1 MFKDDI
7 YAQSN
12 SSIIAGL
19 GKRVREYR
27 MKAQL
32 TQEELATKAGISV
45 LTLKKFENAKTA
57 NINMQS
63 FLAILRA
70 LQQLECVG
78 NILPELPVPPS
89 VLRQYQEKTPKRIR
103 HGK

>member
-1 MFKDDI
+1 MFEDDL

-32 TQEELATKAGISV
+32 TQEELAAKAEILICSPSLLFLGLYSSWNV
-45 LTLKKFENAKTA
+45 LGTFFL
-57 NINMQS
+57 S
-63 FLAILRA
+63 FPFLHL
-70 LQQLECVG
+70 C
-78 NILPELPVPPS
+78 
-89 VLRQYQEKTPKRIR
+89 
-103 HGK
+103 

>member
-1 MFKDDI
+1 
-7 YAQSN
+7 
-12 SSIIAGL
+12 
-19 GKRVREYR
+19 

-32 TQEELATKAGISV
+32 TQEELAAKAGISA
-45 LTLKKFENAKTA
+45 LTLKKFETAKTA

-70 LQQLECVG
+70 LQQLDCVG

>member
-1 MFKDDI
+1 
-7 YAQSN
+7 
-12 SSIIAGL
+12 
-19 GKRVREYR
+19 

-32 TQEELATKAGISV
+32 TQEELAVKAGISV

-70 LQQLECVG
+70 LQQLECIG

-89 VLRQYQEKTPKRIR
+89 VLRQYQKKTPKRIR

>member
-1 MFKDDI
+1 MLEDDL

-12 SSIIAGL
+12 SSIIVGL

-27 MKAQL
+27 MKSQL
-32 TQEELATKAGISV
+32 TQEELAAKAGISV
-45 LTLKKFENAKTA
+45 LTLKKFESAKAA

-70 LQQLECVG
+70 LQQLEPIG

>member
-1 MFKDDI
+1 MFEDDL

-19 GKRVREYR
+19 GKRGREYR

-32 TQEELATKAGISV
+32 TQEELAAKAGISA
-45 LTLKKFENAKTA
+45 LTLKKFETAKTA

-70 LQQLECVG
+70 LQQLECIG

-89 VLRQYQEKTPKRIR
+89 LLRQYQEKTPKRIR

>member
-1 MFKDDI
+1 MFEDDL

-12 SSIIAGL
+12 SSIIASL

-32 TQEELATKAGISV
+32 TQEELAAKAGISA
-45 LTLKKFENAKTA
+45 LTLKKFETAKTT

-63 FLAILRA
+63 LLAILRA
-70 LQQLECVG
+70 LQQLECIG
-78 NILPELPVPPS
+78 NILPYLPVPQA
-89 VLRQYQEKTPKRIR
+89 VLRQY
-103 HGK
+103 

>member
-1 MFKDDI
+1 
-7 YAQSN
+7 
-12 SSIIAGL
+12 
-19 GKRVREYR
+19 

-32 TQEELATKAGISV
+32 TQEELAAKAGISA
-45 LTLKKFENAKTA
+45 LTLKKLETAKTA

-70 LQQLECVG
+70 LQQLECIG

>member
-1 MFKDDI
+1 MFEDDL

-19 GKRVREYR
+19 GNRVREYR

-32 TQEELATKAGISV
+32 TQEELAAKAGISA
-45 LTLKKFENAKTA
+45 LTLKKFETAKTA

-70 LQQLECVG
+70 LRQLECIG

-89 VLRQYQEKTPKRIR
+89 VLRQYQEKAPKRIR

>member
-1 MFKDDI
+1 MFEDDL

-19 GKRVREYR
+19 GRRVREYR

-32 TQEELATKAGISV
+32 TQEELAAKAGISA
-45 LTLKKFENAKTA
+45 LTLKKFETAKTA

-70 LQQLECVG
+70 LRQLECIWT
-78 NILPELPVPPS
+78 ILPELPVPPS
-89 VLRQYQEKTPKRIR
+89 VLRQYQDKAPQRLR
-103 HGK
+103 HGT

>member
-1 MFKDDI
+1 
-7 YAQSN
+7 
-12 SSIIAGL
+12 
-19 GKRVREYR
+19 

-32 TQEELATKAGISV
+32 TQEELAAKAGISA
-45 LTLKKFENAKTA
+45 LTLKKFETAKTA

-70 LQQLECVG
+70 LQQLECIG

>member
-1 MFKDDI
+1 MFEDDL

-32 TQEELATKAGISV
+32 TQDELAVKAGISA
-45 LTLKKFENAKTA
+45 LTLKKFENAKAT

-70 LQQLECVG
+70 LHQLECIG
-78 NILPELPVPPS
+78 KILPELPVPPS
-89 VLRQYQEKTPKRIR
+89 VLRQYQERTPKRIR
-103 HGK
+103 HK